1 MPPDQSCCEMPWES
15 CRAVRKGFGDT
26 QRGISPDKVSRS
38 RAGPAL
44 GSRGGC
50 RADRGSGGTARVQFG
65 QFGQFGKGGRDNRVE
80 ILLWPRDARAHRAV
94 PCEGSHGAMSVGTSL
109 GTVHGSGAFLRRE
122 KG

>member
-38 RAGPAL
+38 GAGPAL

-50 RADRGSGGTARVQFG
+50 RADRGSGGTARL